1 MAIPLVANCEGQP
14 YVIAL
19 GGAPDEEV

>member
-19 GGAPDEEV
+19 GRAPDEEV